1 MFFEFKVVV
10 RSPSLSTI
18 QLSDYQKF
26 LISKIETLRSEGWN
40 DPQVSRYFNENGYM
54 TVRGKTF
61 RPNNVWSVIK
71 KYQNRME
78 RINRVFENEF
88 RDFRL
93 TVERR

>member
-1 MFFEFKVVV
+1 LFFEFKVVV